1 MSTYYIIPARK
12 NSKGFRYK
20 NRFLFE
26 QLPIELTNE
35 NVIITSDDEVIEQ
48 MNKQLYNFDFIK
60 RPEELAG
67 DTTSIKPVLEHV
79 VSEYK
84 LKPEDDLVVLYLT
97 YPERTYNDIKDI
109 VSFYKNHK
117 GKSLLCKEPLDQ
129 HPYLCFYEKGI
140 NGERIVNH
148 NMYRRQ
154 DYPKCFFGS
163 HYVAIVNVDFLS
175 SVDLNLHN
183 KETVFY
189 DLMEHKIDVDNK
201 TDLPS

>member
-1 MSTYYIIPARK
+1 MIYYVIPARK

-26 QLPIELTNE
+26 KLPIDLKNK

-48 MNKQLYNFDFIK
+48 MNKESYGFEFIK
-60 RPEELAG
+60 RPDNLAE
-67 DTTSIKPVLEHV
+67 DTTSIKPVLSHV
-79 VSEYK
+79 VSEYN
-84 LKPEDDLVVLYLT
+84 LKPEDTLVVLYLT
-97 YPERTYNDIKDI
+97 YPERTYDDIKKI
-109 VSFYKNHK
+109 ISFYKDHK

-129 HPYLCFYEKGI
+129 HPYLCFYDDGLRG
-140 NGERIVNH
+140 NRIIDH

-163 HYVAIVNVDFLS
+163 HFVSIVNVGFLS
-175 SVDLNLHN
+175 EVDLNLHN
-183 KETVFY
+183 KETIFY
-189 DLMEHKIDVDNK
+189 DLGEHKIDVDNK

>member
-1 MSTYYIIPARK
+1 MIYYVIPARK

-26 QLPIELTNE
+26 KLPIDLKNE

-48 MNKQLYNFDFIK
+48 MNKESYGFEFIK
-60 RPEELAG
+60 RPDNLAE
-67 DTTSIKPVLEHV
+67 DTTSIKPVLSHV
-79 VSEYK
+79 VSEYN
-84 LKPEDDLVVLYLT
+84 LKPEDTLVVLYLT
-97 YPERTYNDIKDI
+97 YPERTYDDIKKI
-109 VSFYKNHK
+109 ISFYKDHK

-129 HPYLCFYEKGI
+129 HPYLCFYDDGLRG
-140 NGERIVNH
+140 NRIIDH

-163 HYVAIVNVDFLS
+163 HFVSILNVGFLS
-175 SVDLNLHN
+175 EVDLNLHN
-183 KETVFY
+183 KETIFY
-189 DLMEHKIDVDNK
+189 DLGEHKIDVDNN